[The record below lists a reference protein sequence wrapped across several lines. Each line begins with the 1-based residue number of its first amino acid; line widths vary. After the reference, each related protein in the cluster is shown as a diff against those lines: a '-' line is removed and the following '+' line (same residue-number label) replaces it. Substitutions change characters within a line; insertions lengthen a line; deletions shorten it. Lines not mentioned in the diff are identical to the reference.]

1 MKRIAVIPVVIMALA
16 LAAAAPIVQAQTA
29 FKIPF
34 KFESGGKKLPA
45 GEYLVSKAADGQIVF
60 RLQSNGKETP
70 LPVAGSL
77 TPPDPPIAE
86 PRLVFDETGAFEPS
100 YTEYFTIYVLAEV
113 WLSGTD
119 GFLIHTTKGAHKSQT
134 IKGENV
140 KK

>member
-1 MKRIAVIPVVIMALA
+1 MKRSAVFTLVLMAFA
-16 LAAAAPIVQAQTA
+16 LAAAAPMVQAQTA

-45 GEYLVSKAADGQIVF
+45 GEYLVTKAADGQIVF
-60 RLQSNGKETP
+60 RLQSSGKETP
-70 LPVAGSL
+70 LPVAGPL
-77 TPPDPPIAE
+77 APADPPVAE

-119 GFLIHTTKGAHKSQT
+119 GYLIHTTKGAHKNKIVNGESV
-134 IKGENV
+134 IK
-140 KK
+140 